1 MRLQIAVFL
10 RITKYPDIIAAMP
23 QIGLVLTLEDLNALA
38 SGQGIL
44 FTGASGLEIAVT
56 CDSDTVGVFK
66 NTINLALLQ
75 HLPPAP
81 GTH

>member
-1 MRLQIAVFL
+1 MT
-10 RITKYPDIIAAMP
+10 RID
-23 QIGLVLTLEDLNALA
+23 LVLSLEDLNALA

-44 FTGASGLEIAVT
+44 FTGSSGLEITVT
-56 CDSDTVGVFK
+56 CDYDTVKVFR